1 GADVL
6 ADAIEKLDIPRGN
19 FAQKA
24 NLEYSIERCI
34 VDDGQNRH
42 RSRFAGAQCRVDMEV
57 GSIQRIEVHEPSLR
71 RCLACQTNA
80 YFKAMCVRGH
90 LTRKAIG
97 GNTIEFLLIKADVE
111 RAHDAIELPRQT
123 RKNVLAEYGQ
133 R

>member
-1 GADVL
+1 AQFFLLRLKLIVELLHVAQCFMQTSTIIRRVDRGADVL

-42 RSRFAGAQCRVDMEV
+42 RSRFAGAQGRVDIEV

-71 RCLACQTNA
+71 CCLACQT
-80 YFKAMCVRGH
+80 YPYLKAM
-90 LTRKAIG
+90 
-97 GNTIEFLLIKADVE
+97 
-111 RAHDAIELPRQT
+111 
-123 RKNVLAEYGQ
+123 
-133 R
+133 